1 MMVMRRSTKLN
12 LYQQLQEL
20 LQQGHIETFRE
31 SLLSLHIQ
39 DQVEWFEGL
48 EDLEI
53 RQRVY
58 DTLTPEELADIF
70 QGLDVDE
77 QQKIMAEMN
86 RDKWILTLNEMA
98 SDDVADYL
106 EELEDEEVSTALNE
120 MDEETA
126 EKVQQIMEYHEETA
140 GALMATEFIAI
151 KTTDTV
157 QQVMLN
163 LRNDAPEAETIYYLY
178 VVDTDGRLV
187 GVVSLRDL
195 ITSDPSEV
203 IENVMSQRVVSVKS
217 YQDQEEVARLMQKY
231 DFLATPVVS
240 EENRLVGIIT
250 VDDIIDVIEDET
262 TEDFGEISAVRGAT
276 GADIT
281 AWESTKKRAPWIIM
295 LMFLGLIT
303 AEVIGY
309 FEETLQTIV
318 ILAAFIPLL
327 MDAAGNTGT
336 QSLAVMVRNIA
347 LGTFD
352 KRNVWRVLRRELL
365 TGVMIGA
372 GSGVTIALLIILFYE
387 QNYVI
392 AAIVGI
398 SIMLTLSVSTL
409 TGSII
414 PLIINRLKIDPAVAS
429 GPFITTLNDIF
440 GLLIYFTIAT
450 SMIEYLM

>member
-1 MMVMRRSTKLN
+1 MMMRRQTKLN
-12 LYQQLQEL
+12 LFEQLSDLLKKGETEL
-20 LQQGHIETFRE
+20 FRE
-31 SLLSLHIQ
+31 SLLALHIQ
-39 DQVEWFEGL
+39 DQVEWFEQL
-48 EDLEI
+48 DDITL
-53 RQRVY
+53 RKQVY
-58 DTLTPEELADIF
+58 EALTPEEMADM
-70 QGLDVDE
+70 LEELETEE
-77 QQKIMAEMN
+77 QQSVMEEME
-86 RDKWILTLNEMA
+86 REKWISTLNEMA
-98 SDDVADYL
+98 SDDVVDYL
-106 EELEDEEVSTALNE
+106 EELEDDDVSTALQE
-120 MDEETA
+120 MDDETA
-126 EKVQQIMEYHEETA
+126 EKVQQIMEYDDETA
-140 GALMATEFIAI
+140 GALMATEYIAI

-157 QQVMLN
+157 QQVMSR
-163 LRNDAPEAETIYYLY
+163 LRDEAPEAETIYYIY
-178 VVDTDGRLV
+178 VIDQDGYLV

-203 IENVMSQRVVSVKS
+203 IEQVMSRRVVSVQTN
-217 YQDQEEVARLMQKY
+217 QDQEDVARLIQKY
-231 DFLATPVVS
+231 DFLATPVVND
-240 EENRLVGIIT
+240 EHQLVGIIT

-262 TEDFGEISAVRGAT
+262 TEDFGEMSAVRGAT
-276 GADIT
+276 GTDIT

-309 FEETLQTIV
+309 FEDTLQTIV

-352 KRNVWRVLRRELL
+352 KRNVWQVLRRELL
-365 TGVMIGA
+365 TGIMIGA